1 MAERLDAAE
10 RRAQIVAVTRAMIA
24 EEGPRGVGLR
34 AVARRVGMSAPGVKH
49 HFPSMTDLYRVVID
63 EYNAD
68 QDEIVA
74 QIATAGGEEITL
86 LGLADALAIYYSSHS
101 LESRGFDLLELD
113 ALAPDHPAHGIYPS
127 KSVKPLPITRQ
138 LAERDYEDPET
149 VLTLL
154 GLAADGLRFRWFQA
168 RESADIWSDWV
179 EVRTDLF
186 AGFRKKPT
194 APPDPPLPDPADFTP
209 PPR

>member
-113 ALAPDHPAHGIYPS
+113 ALAQTI
-127 KSVKPLPITRQ
+127 R
-138 LAERDYEDPET
+138 
-149 VLTLL
+149 
-154 GLAADGLRFRWFQA
+154 
-168 RESADIWSDWV
+168 
-179 EVRTDLF
+179 RT
-186 AGFRKKPT
+186 GSIR
-194 APPDPPLPDPADFTP
+194 
-209 PPR
+209 RNQ